1 MTKWDNDSFDR
12 VVDNNGKPIKRIGN
26 YVSYQNKIQMKC
38 LKCEHEWSTL
48 PGNIIRLKV
57 GCPKC
62 ARNIKMTNEDVDKRL
77 LGRNIRRLENY
88 ELGGKSMKWECTIC
102 NHQWC
107 SSADN
112 ILNRNKRGCGKC
124 KGGIRKPREYY
135 ENKLK
140 PRNIELVDFSNN
152 TKNKSTLKCLKCNT
166 KWEGILSNVA
176 RNINPSG
183 CPTCLYKREAFV
195 GTLIAKHLPN
205 AKVSTHVPLETPNKN
220 FNVDFVIND
229 KIFVEYNGEH
239 HYKLVVYGK
248 DVDRAKENLK
258 AKKKRDRQLRKYCQK
273 NSITLI
279 ELPYTY
285 SDEKIEEAII
295 NIKKV
300 LYDT

>member
-1 MTKWDNDSFDR
+1 MTWNAESFDKA
-12 VVDNNGKPIKRIGN
+12 VLDNGKPIVRIGHFTTSDSK
-26 YVSYQNKIQMKC
+26 VKMKC
-38 LKCEHEWSTL
+38 LKCKHEWNVL
-48 PGNIIRLKV
+48 GQQIIRVKT

-62 ARNIKMTNEDVDKRL
+62 ARNIKMTNDDVDARL
-77 LGRNIRRLENY
+77 GGRNIRRLENY

-102 NHQWC
+102 SHQWR

-135 ENKLK
+135 ESKLK

-152 TKNKSTLKCLKCNT
+152 TKDKSTLKCLKCNT

-205 AKVSTHVPLETPNKN
+205 VKVSTHVPLETPKKN

-239 HYKLVVYGK
+239 HYKLVVYEK
-248 DVDRAKENLK
+248 NVERAKKQLN
-258 AKKKRDRQLRKYCQK
+258 AKKKRDKQLRNYCQD
-273 NSITLI
+273 NDIMLVEI
-279 ELPYTY
+279 PYTY
-285 SDEKIEEAII
+285 SDKKIEETII